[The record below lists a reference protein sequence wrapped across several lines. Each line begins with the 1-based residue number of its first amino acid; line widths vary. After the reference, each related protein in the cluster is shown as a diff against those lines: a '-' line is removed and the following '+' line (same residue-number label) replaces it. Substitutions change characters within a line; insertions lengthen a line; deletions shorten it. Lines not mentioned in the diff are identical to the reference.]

1 VKVER
6 NSRRLSTTMRRR
18 DHSETESLPV
28 MVPRND
34 KPLVAVRFQRAGR
47 LREHLL
53 NLIREMRDQKRWA
66 SSASTALRE
75 PTGFPARVAQT
86 ACALCK
92 GWCCRNGDDDG
103 FVDGQTLIRVRAAK
117 PDMTDGELLRLYLGR
132 VPAVAFRDSCIFH
145 GRQGCTLDRSLRA
158 DICNRYYCGGLGA
171 YMKTESVTP
180 TTVIAGEDEQV
191 RTSLVL
197 TP

>member
-6 NSRRLSTTMRRR
+6 NSRRLSTTKRRR
-18 DHSETESLPV
+18 DHSETESPPV

-34 KPLVAVRFQRAGR
+34 KPLVAVRPQRARR

-75 PTGFPARVAQT
+75 PTGFPAKVAQT

-103 FVDGQTLIRVRAAK
+103 FLDGQTLVRVRAAK
-117 PDMTDGELLRLYLGR
+117 PDVTDGELLRLYLGR
-132 VPAVAFRDSCIFH
+132 VPAVAFRPAYSTGGKAARWI
-145 GRQGCTLDRSLRA
+145 DRSA
-158 DICNRYYCGGLGA
+158 
-171 YMKTESVTP
+171 P
-180 TTVIAGEDEQV
+180 TFATAITVAASAPI
-191 RTSLVL
+191 
-197 TP
+197 